1 MQHLK
6 QRLVSLDFFRGL
18 TVAGMILANNP
29 GSWGHIYA
37 PLKHAEW
44 HGCTPTDLIF
54 PFFLFIVGVSIAFA
68 IGSKKELPETHS
80 QLILKS
86 VRRMLTL
93 FCLGIFLALYPK
105 IFTSPIEAFKT
116 VRIPGVLQRTAIV
129 YFISTIIFLKFTP
142 RTILKIMLGLL
153 VSYWILM
160 TFVPVPGIGYANLE
174 QETNLAAWIDRNLL
188 TEPHLWKAVRT
199 WDPEGILGTISAI
212 ATGLS
217 GILAGILLQRKDQ
230 SDTEKIARLF
240 SSGTLAVITGLIWN
254 FIFPINKS
262 LWTSSF
268 VLYTSGLAYIILALC
283 YWIIDVKGYK
293 RFTKPIVA
301 YGVNAITVFFVSG
314 LLPRTLNL
322 IKVTSADG
330 NKTSLLTYLYKSL
343 FIPYLSPYNAS
354 LTWAIMWLLIW
365 MCILWI
371 MYNRKIFIKV

>member
-1 MQHLK
+1 MHLSQ

-18 TVAGMILANNP
+18 TVASMILANNP
-29 GSWGHIYA
+29 GSWRYIYP

-54 PFFLFIVGVSIAFA
+54 PFFLFVMGVSIVFS
-68 IGSKKELPETHS
+68 IGNKKDLADMHS

-86 VRRMLTL
+86 FKRMLIL
-93 FCLGIFLALYPK
+93 FCLGIFLSLYPTV
-105 IFTSPIEAFKT
+105 FTSPIEAFKT

-129 YFISTIIFLKFTP
+129 YFISTIICLKFIP
-142 RTILKIMLGLL
+142 RTIFKIMLGLL
-153 VSYWILM
+153 VIYWILI

-174 QETNLAAWIDRNLL
+174 KETNLAAWIDRNLL

-217 GILAGILLQRKDQ
+217 GVLAGTLLRRKDK
-230 SDTEKIARLF
+230 SNAEKTVWLF
-240 SSGTLAVITGLIWN
+240 SNGTLAVITGLAWSLN
-254 FIFPINKS
+254 FPINKS

-268 VLYTSGLAYIILALC
+268 VLYTSGLACIILAMC
-283 YWIIDVKGYK
+283 YWIIDVKGYS
-293 RFTKPIVA
+293 RFTKPIVV
-301 YGVNAITVFFVSG
+301 YGANAITVFFVSG

-322 IKVTSADG
+322 IKITSTDG
-330 NKTSLLTYLYKSL
+330 NKIGLLAYLYKIL
-343 FIPYLSPYNAS
+343 FLPYFSPYNAS
-354 LTWAIMWLLIW
+354 LTWSIVWLLIW

-371 MYNRKIFIKV
+371 MYNRKVFIKV